1 MPGIPQLFCVVGT
14 CGSPRCTTSTPIFL
28 VDSERMAVEIGRKT
42 ARLVDSMHAAA
53 DVDSVSRYGSSVVAR
68 LLEATERWVGRLE

>member
-1 MPGIPQLFCVVGT
+1 MVT
-14 CGSPRCTTSTPIFL
+14 
-28 VDSERMAVEIGRKT
+28 EIDRQM

-68 LLEATERWVGRLE
+68 LLEATERWVGRL